1 MVSTTMPDSVLV
13 IGCNGQL
20 GQSMQKVSREFPGLD
35 CTFVDRA
42 ELDLAELGRIPE
54 FLRKAAPRFI
64 VNCAAY
70 TAVDKAES
78 EQEQADLINHRAVA
92 ALAQGAA
99 ELGACLVHVSTDY
112 VFDGCHHRPYPED
125 HPTAPV
131 NFYGESKLRG
141 ERAIHE
147 SGASSLII
155 RTSWVYSEFGSNFVK
170 TMLRLGAER
179 QQLNVID
186 DQVGSP
192 TYAPDLARMICTLL
206 SQYQAGRERED
217 AIPEHCTT
225 VHFSNEGVC
234 SWFDF
239 ANEIMQLGSI
249 DCAVKPIATEEYPT
263 PARRPHYSVLKKA
276 RIRALSGS
284 EIPHWKH
291 SLQICLRNL
300 KGSI

>member
-1 MVSTTMPDSVLV
+1 MASTTMRERVLV

-20 GQSMQKVSREFPGLD
+20 GQNMRLIAESFPQLD
-35 CTFVDRA
+35 CVFADR
-42 ELDLAELGRIPE
+42 EQLDLTDLERIPHY
-54 FLRKAAPRFI
+54 LREIAPRFI

-78 EQEQADLINHRAVA
+78 EREQADLINHRAVS
-92 ALAQGAA
+92 ALARGAA

-112 VFDGCHHRPYPED
+112 VFDGCHYRPYPED

-141 ERAIHE
+141 EQAIRE
-147 SGASSLII
+147 SGAASLII
-155 RTSWVYSEFGSNFVK
+155 RTSWVYSEYGGNFVK

-179 QQLNVID
+179 AQLTVID

-192 TYAPDLARMICTLL
+192 TYAPDLARMICTLIG
-206 SQYQAGRERED
+206 QYPAMQQDERAGN
-217 AIPEHCTT
+217 CTLL
-225 VHFSNEGVC
+225 HFSNEGVC

-239 ANEIMQLGSI
+239 ATEIMQLAELP
-249 DCAVKPIATEEYPT
+249 CEVKPIATEDYPT
-263 PARRPHYSVLKKA
+263 PARRPHYSVLSKA
-276 RIRALSGS
+276 RIRWFSGAT
-284 EIPHWKH
+284 IPHWRH
-291 SLQICLRNL
+291 SLQLCVRNL